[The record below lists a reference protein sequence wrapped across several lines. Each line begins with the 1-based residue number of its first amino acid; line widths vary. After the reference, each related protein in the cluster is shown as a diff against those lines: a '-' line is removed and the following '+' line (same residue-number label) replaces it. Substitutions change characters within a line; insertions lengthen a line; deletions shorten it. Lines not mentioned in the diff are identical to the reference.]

1 MSFSVQIFAFCKK
14 GEFPEEEIR
23 RYCGLIRPYA
33 SVTCVPLKSP
43 SGSYANKHDLMNAEA
58 EIVSA
63 KLPKDSIVLALSED
77 GKNPGDS
84 RAFSQ
89 WLWKKQQ
96 QARILVFVIGGAYG
110 LASSLKQR
118 ADEVIS
124 LSGLT
129 LSHGIARL
137 VLLEQIYRAFTIL
150 KGHPYHK

>member
-1 MSFSVQIFAFCKK
+1 MSFSIQIFAFCKK

-23 RYCGLIRPYA
+23 RYCGLIRPFS
-33 SVTCVPLKSP
+33 SVHCVPLKSP
-43 SGSYANKHDLMNAEA
+43 SGSFANKQELMDAEA

-63 KLPKDSIVLALSED
+63 KLPKGSIVVALSED
-77 GKNPGDS
+77 GKTPGNS
-84 RAFSQ
+84 RVFSQ

-96 QARILVFVIGGAYG
+96 QARTLVFVIGGAHG
-110 LASSLKQR
+110 LAPSLKQG

-124 LSGLT
+124 LSELT

-150 KGHPYHK
+150 RGHPYHK